1 MSLRTE
7 LEKRLQQ
14 LEHRKM
20 MIPRYV
26 DANRNWLGKNHYSLD
41 QLPELQKMIDETK
54 AAIAGIDNWRE
65 INRQVKTEK
74 PCKQHNYPGLKVK
87 RLSFSGR

>member
-1 MSLRTE
+1 MSLRQE
-7 LEKRLQQ
+7 LQKRLDQ

-20 MIPRYV
+20 MLPRYV

-54 AAIAGIDNWRE
+54 AAIKGIDEWRKS
-65 INRQVKTEK
+65 NKTLTHATTTK
-74 PCKQHNYPGLKVK
+74 N
-87 RLSFSGR
+87 

>member
-1 MSLRTE
+1 MSLRVE

-14 LEHRKM
+14 LELRKM

-54 AAIAGIDNWRE
+54 AAIAGIDRWRE
-65 INRQVKTEK
+65 IMKETKKEK
-74 PCKQHNYPGLKVK
+74 V
-87 RLSFSGR
+87 